1 MSMILYYSNYCEHS
15 KKILQTVAKSEIS
28 KGIHFICID
37 KRVKDKSGKTFIIL
51 ENQQQIIL
59 PEDVKKVPAL
69 LTLNNFEIYY
79 GDDIYFRMKPV
90 EENITRVATNNNMEP
105 SSFSLCGAS
114 NGMFGIVS
122 DQYSFLDMDSDSLN
136 AKGDGGLR
144 QMHSYASL
152 MHADTISNSTSSSS
166 SDPKSNKL
174 STEVTIEKLQ
184 RERDEEFKKLI
195 K

>member
-1 MSMILYYSNYCEHS
+1 MSMILYYSNFCEHS
-15 KKILQTVAKSEIS
+15 KKILQRISKSEIS

-37 KRVKDKSGKTFIIL
+37 KRIKDKSGKVFIIL

-79 GDDIYFRMKPV
+79 GDDIYFHMKPV
-90 EENITRVATNNNMEP
+90 EENIIKVATNNNMEP
-105 SSFSLCGAS
+105 SSFSLCGGG
-114 NGMFGIVS
+114 GMFGIVS
-122 DQYSFLDMDSDSLN
+122 DQYSFLDMDSESLN

-144 QMHSYASL
+144 QMHNYASL
-152 MHADTISNSTSSSS
+152 LHADTISNTSGGGN
-166 SDPKSNKL
+166 DPKSNKL
-174 STEVTIEKLQ
+174 STEITIEKLQ

-195 K
+195 N